1 MTRRFKRPD
10 YETTLQTS
18 IQLGEALPPN
28 HLARF
33 VVDVIAQLDVSKL
46 YARYAPDGGEAIA
59 PEILLGLLFYGYAT
73 GVFSSRKL
81 ERGTYESI
89 PLRFIASG
97 LHPDHDTIA
106 NFRKTF
112 LPEIQELFVQV
123 LLLAKTAGVLKIG
136 NISLDGTKI
145 HADASKSHAV
155 SAKRLD
161 ELTAQLRQEVQD
173 LMTLGEAADQGD
185 LVLPEGLVIVD
196 EIVRRQ
202 ERLEN
207 LAKAKAILEARAEER
222 YEAEKAEYEAKVQRR
237 QDQARHRERKPGGRP
252 PKPPQPGVRDKDQY
266 NFTDPD
272 SRIMKNSTDQ
282 GVDQHYNAQVAV
294 TQDSLFIV
302 AQSLSNHPND
312 QHELEP
318 TVDAVPPAVGHPD
331 AAAVDNG
338 YFSADNI
345 AACLARGI
353 EPYIATGREPHH
365 PSWQAFFAQQST
377 PPPDDASPKV
387 KMAYKLHTEI
397 GQAIYRLRKC
407 TVEPAIGI
415 IKEVL
420 GFRQFSLR
428 GLAAVRGEWGLVCLA
443 FDLKRWHTLS
453 NA

>member
-1 MTRRFKRPD
+1 MTRRFKRPN
-10 YETTLQTS
+10 YEATLQTS
-18 IQLGEALPPN
+18 IQLGEALPAN

-33 VVDVIAQLDVSKL
+33 VVDVSSQLDVSTL
-46 YARYAPDGGEAIA
+46 YARYAPEGGEAIA
-59 PEILLGLLFYGYAT
+59 PEILLGLLLYGYAT
-73 GVFSSRKL
+73 GVFSSGKL

-112 LPEIQELFVQV
+112 LAEIQDLFVQV
-123 LLLAKTAGVLKIG
+123 LLLAKAAGVLKVG

-155 SAKRLD
+155 SYKRLG
-161 ELTAQLRQEVQD
+161 ELERQLRQEVQE
-173 LMTLGEAADQGD
+173 LMSWGEAADQGD
-185 LVLPEGLVIVD
+185 LVLPEGLVIV
-196 EIVRRQ
+196 EIALRQ
-202 ERLEN
+202 ARLAN
-207 LAKAKAILEARAEER
+207 LAKAKAVLEARAEER
-222 YEAEKAEYEAKVQRR
+222 YAAEQAEYEAKVQRR
-237 QDQARHRERKPGGRP
+237 QEQARHRKRKPGGRS
-252 PKPPQPGVRDKDQY
+252 PKPPQPGAREKDQY

-282 GVDQHYNAQVAV
+282 GVDQHYNAQIAV

-302 AQSLSNHPND
+302 GQSLSNHPND

-318 TVDAVPPAVGHPD
+318 TVDAVPPAVGHPT

-345 AACLARGI
+345 AACLERGLD
-353 EPYIATGREPHH
+353 PYIATGREPHH
-365 PSWQAFFAQQST
+365 PSWQAFFAQQPA
-377 PPPDDASPKV
+377 PPSDDASPKV

-407 TVEPAIGI
+407 TVEPVIGI
-415 IKEVL
+415 IKEGL

-428 GLAAVRGEWGLVCLA
+428 GLEAVRGEWGLVCLA